1 MQDCPYP
8 RCSNNFIAEYSMGN
22 CPQCKQVVLVCPN
35 CQGLNR
41 QFARFCRLCGGPI
54 EEKRIEK
61 NYFTQRLQKKPYF
74 ILNKFAN
81 HKLSFIDPDVLT
93 EIPYIK
99 LFGNRIII
107 ISGTGVLYDW
117 DFFARGEP
125 IIEEK
130 VSDNKIL
137 IRPLIH
143 RDTFYFAS
151 GNTLFSYNLL
161 SKEKPGKIEIAEKSL
176 SFISIVKW
184 QEHLYGLF
192 LDVDKG
198 IHTFGK
204 IDTGKG
210 TLDNT
215 VKINDRYF
223 SPHILP
229 AGHAI
234 FLFSKNAVYA
244 YKIKDGIPC
253 LETLYTARTTGK
265 NLNISAR
272 LWFDDEPDILYIPGK
287 TTITRLRVSTGQFA
301 NFVKNLQGIYY
312 VLYTCNRVIISDDNG
327 LHIFDYNGRTM
338 AESRSETFMRNLS
351 FNSHPRAMKAA
362 GGKLLFAFASQYQ
375 GGGFIIPWRLDNP
388 KVASEIPQITG
399 SRIPHDLISNIDI
412 SRNFAALI
420 HSGSEVLVWQ
430 F

>member
-1 MQDCPYP
+1 MKNCPYP
-8 RCSNNFIAEYSMGN
+8 GCNHDFAMEYSLGN
-22 CPQCKQVVLVCPN
+22 CSGCKQPVVVCPN
-35 CQGLNR
+35 CGGFNR
-41 QFARFCRLCGGPI
+41 EFASFCRLCGESIEKEKI
-54 EEKRIEK
+54 EESYYTE
-61 NYFTQRLQKKPYF
+61 RLQKESNF
-74 ILNKFAN
+74 ILNKFAKQ
-81 HKLSFIDPDVLT
+81 KLSFIDPDVLT
-93 EIPYIK
+93 ETPYIT
-99 LFGNRIII
+99 LCGNRVII
-107 ISGTGVLYDW
+107 ISGNGVLFDW
-117 DFFARGEP
+117 DFIAREP

-137 IRPLIH
+137 IQPLIH
-143 RDTFYFAS
+143 KDTFYFAS
-151 GNTLFSYNLL
+151 GSTLFWYNLL
-161 SKEKPGKIEIAEKSL
+161 SKDKPNKIELTENSL
-176 SFISIVKW
+176 SIISMVQW

-192 LDVDKG
+192 IDVDKD

-210 TLDNT
+210 TLDKT
-215 VKINDRYF
+215 VKINDQHF

-229 AGHAI
+229 AGDTI
-234 FLFSKNAVYA
+234 FLFSENAVYA
-244 YKIKDGIPC
+244 YKIKDGNAGIG
-253 LETLYTARTTGK
+253 TVYTARTTGK

-287 TTITRLRVSTGQFA
+287 TTITRLRVSTGQFV

-312 VLYTCNRVIISDDNG
+312 VIYTGNRVMLSDENG
-327 LHIFDYNGRTM
+327 LHILDYNGRTM
-338 AESRSETFMRNLS
+338 AESRSETFMRNLN

-362 GGKLLFAFASQYQ
+362 GGKLLFAFASQKQ

-388 KVASEIPQITG
+388 KLVSEIPQITG
-399 SRIPHDLISNIDI
+399 FRIPHDLVSNIDI